1 MAEAHAPPGKTV
13 VLGERELVIGF
24 RLLGLR
30 DVVEVTPES
39 SAAEFEKAVSNPEFN
54 LIVASYDLR
63 QHLSEGQ
70 RARADAS
77 LHPLVVFVPSRHGTY
92 AEESISDL
100 AKRILGISPPG
111 S

>member
-1 MAEAHAPPGKTV
+1 VPEASAPPGKTV

-30 DVVEVTPES
+30 DVIVVTPES
-39 SAAEFEKAVSNPEFN
+39 TATEFDKALSNQEVN
-54 LIVASYDLR
+54 LIIASYDLR
-63 QHLSEGQ
+63 EHLSEGQ

-77 LHPLVVFVPSRHGTY
+77 LHPLVVFVPSRNGTY
-92 AEESISDL
+92 AEESVSDL
-100 AKRILGISPPG
+100 ARRVLGVPSPA